1 MSETTRKTLTS
12 SPGSALWS
20 GRSPVVRCVILG
32 VTVALSGLAVPVAS
46 AALAPQPNGPSSSGL
61 PDSPSWALQ
70 SEAGQT
76 TPGSVPSP
84 SATPTPSQTQAAATP
99 TATAP
104 AKEPKANKSSEAAQP
119 DEESPKAPATKT
131 SESEPEDAP
140 TAEKKTESKEKAAV
154 FTARRINA
162 GSPQNERVGDIREQQ
177 CSSCASGSR
186 ISYLEPGRSLTVPVN
201 GVEVGGARTLT
212 VVYENDGLRDLY
224 VTVNGNSQKFSV
236 SGAGDWVTPA
246 YLEIPI
252 KLKKGSNTIRF
263 DNPHGP
269 GPDLDQFRIE

>member
-1 MSETTRKTLTS
+1 MSETTRKTLTF

-20 GRSPVVRCVILG
+20 GRNPVTRCVILG

-46 AALAPQPNGPSSSGL
+46 AALTPPESAERSEAPQSA
-61 PDSPSWALQ
+61 PSWALQ
-70 SEAGQT
+70 SEAGRT

-84 SATPTPSQTQAAATP
+84 SATPTPSQTQTARTP

-104 AKEPKANKSSEAAQP
+104 VKEPKAGKSSEAAQP
-119 DEESPKAPATKT
+119 AQESPKVSASKT
-131 SESEPEDAP
+131 GKTEPEDAP
-140 TAEKKTESKEKAAV
+140 TAEKKAEPKEEAAV

-162 GSPQNERVGDIREQQ
+162 GSPQNVRVGDIREQQ

-224 VTVNGNSQKFSV
+224 VTVNGSSQKFTV
-236 SGAGDWVTPA
+236 SGAGDWDTPA
-246 YLEIPI
+246 YLEIPVT
-252 KLKKGSNTIRF
+252 LKKGSNSIRF

-269 GPDLDQFRIE
+269 APDLDQFRIE